1 MFVMNPLPD
10 FALDQLFKT
19 ARSQNGFIDKPVP
32 DAQLHAIY
40 ELMKMGPTAAN
51 SCPARLVFVKSADAK
66 EKLRPCLAQGN
77 VAKSMS
83 APVVAIIAM
92 DLAFYEKLPYLL
104 PHVDAKSWFVG
115 NDQKIRESAFRD
127 SSLQGAYLIMA
138 ARALGLDCGPMVGF
152 DAAMTD
158 TVFFAGTSYR
168 SNFLCTLGYGDPTK
182 VFGRSPRL
190 AFDEAAR
197 IA

>member
-1 MFVMNPLPD
+1 MNPLPD
-10 FALDQLFKT
+10 SALDQLFRN
-19 ARSQNGFIDKPVP
+19 ARSQNGFVDKPVS
-32 DAQLHAIY
+32 DEQVHAIY

-51 SCPARLVFVKSADAK
+51 SCPVRLVFVKSFGAK

-77 VAKSMS
+77 IDKSMS

-104 PHVDAKSWFVG
+104 PHVDARSWFVG
-115 NDQKIRESAFRD
+115 DEQKIRESAFRD
-127 SSLQGAYLIMA
+127 STLQGAYLIMA
-138 ARALGLDCGPMVGF
+138 ARSLGLDCGPMVGF
-152 DAAMTD
+152 DAPMTD
-158 TVFFAGTSYR
+158 EVFFKGTHYK
-168 SNFLCTLGYGDPTK
+168 SNFLCTIGYGDPTK

-190 AFDEAAR
+190 SFDEAAR